1 MRQTFLSSANFL
13 AAGVAKT
20 RSPLGG
26 ELAGD
31 GEDFLGAGF
40 EASSFAG
47 AGGGGADSSFFA
59 GGGDDPPPLETL

>member
-26 ELAGD
+26 ELGGD

-40 EASSFAG
+40 EAASS
-47 AGGGGADSSFFA
+47 GGGDGADSSFFA
-59 GGGDDPPPLETL
+59 GGGDDSPPLETL